1 MGGIEGLGEQIVGLG
16 EQVGGFEGALEGLGQ
31 GLGQLGLGALGGLF
45 NLGQQQEQLAQQ
57 QMAMMSRPEI
67 DPFRPQRFAGLGYQR
82 TPIQDIQQKPL
93 SQQNLDK
100 LIKGMLV

>member
-1 MGGIEGLGEQIVGLG
+1 M
-16 EQVGGFEGALEGLGQ
+16 
-31 GLGQLGLGALGGLF
+31 F

-67 DPFRPQRFAGLGYQR
+67 DPFRPQQFAGLGYQR